1 MRQFTQ
7 RIFQIKT
14 MNLRQNII
22 KWLGVIAL
30 AAGVMAGTVWMLRP
44 QMDERLYAKYRN
56 LPQAQ
61 FLLTGD
67 TSLAEACAAHNL
79 KQYTKALPLFQRDTQ
94 TKYATETR
102 FFSAICLL
110 ELNKMKEA
118 EALLTPIVESNHPLQ
133 PESLWYTALSH
144 LRRHDRKGCLLYLK
158 EVETK
163 SSRQSRATITF
174 LIDYLQ

>member
-1 MRQFTQ
+1 MS
-7 RIFQIKT
+7 
-14 MNLRQNII
+14 LRQNIM
-22 KWLGVIAL
+22 KWLGFIAL

-61 FLLTGD
+61 FLLPGD

-118 EALLTPIVESNHPLQ
+118 EALLEPIAISNHPFQ
-133 PESLWYTALSH
+133 PEALWYMALSH
-144 LRRHDRKGCLLYLK
+144 LRRHDRKGCLKYLH
-158 EVETK
+158 EVGTK
-163 SSRQSRATITF
+163 NSRQSASTIAF

>member
-1 MRQFTQ
+1 MS
-7 RIFQIKT
+7 
-14 MNLRQNII
+14 LRQNII

-30 AAGVMAGTVWMLRP
+30 AAGVMAGTVWILRP

-61 FLLTGD
+61 FLSPGD

-94 TKYATETR
+94 AKYTTETR

-118 EALLTPIVESNHPLQ
+118 EALLEPIATSNHALQ
-133 PESLWYTALSH
+133 PEALWYLALSH
-144 LRRHDRKGCLLYLK
+144 LRRHDRKGCLQYLK
-158 EVETK
+158 TVNPQN
-163 SSRQSRATITF
+163 SRQSTASIAF
-174 LIDYLQ
+174 LIDYVRTRTTLRMQNPC